1 MKLNKSVWLL
11 LLGLVLIV
19 QACKINYSFSG
30 ASLPPEVKTVSVDFF
45 ENRASLIN
53 PSLSQNFTEA
63 MKDKFTSGAGLEMA
77 SSSGDLEFSGYVSHY
92 NLSPVAIRQN
102 EAAMMRLTIEIQVKF
117 VNNVEPNKS
126 YEQKFSD
133 FSDYKADEDFT
144 NVEEQL
150 NTEIIEK
157 LTEKIFL
164 KSAANW

>member
-1 MKLNKSVWLL
+1 MKLNKFWWIF
-11 LLGLVLIV
+11 LLGLILLL

-53 PSLSQNFTEA
+53 PTLSQNFTEA
-63 MKDKFTSGAGLEMA
+63 VKDKFTSGAGLDMV
-77 SSSGDLEFSGYVSHY
+77 SSSGDLEFSGYISHY
-92 NLSPVAIRQN
+92 NLSPVSIRQN
-102 EAAMMRLTIEIQVKF
+102 EAAMMRLTIEVQVKF
-117 VNNVEPNKS
+117 VNNIEPGKS
-126 YEQKFSD
+126 YEQAFSD